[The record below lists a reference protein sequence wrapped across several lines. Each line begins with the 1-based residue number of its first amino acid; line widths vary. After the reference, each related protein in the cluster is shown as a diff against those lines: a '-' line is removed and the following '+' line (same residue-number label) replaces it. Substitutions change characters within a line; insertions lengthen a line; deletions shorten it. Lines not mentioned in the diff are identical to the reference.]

1 MSILDR
7 IVADTRNLVERRKAH
22 VPAAVLEA
30 RPAFRAPTLS
40 LADGLRRP
48 AISNGDPTAPPAVI
62 AEIKKASP
70 SEGVIRLEFDVPG
83 IARQYKTAG
92 AAAISVLTEPTHFQG
107 ALGNLDT
114 ARFATDLPLL
124 RKDFI
129 VDEYQLL
136 EARAFG
142 ADAVLLI
149 AAVLDAVELRDL
161 HQTATDLGLSCLVEV
176 YDPRELAKLDLDEI
190 EILGVNNRDLRT
202 FEVDIDHSVRVLERV
217 PDHIVRVSESGLKTA
232 DDLAHVRRG
241 GIDAVLIGT
250 AFMRAAKP
258 GDALQALVEGTQRRL
273 ASPLRIAV

>member
-7 IVADTRNLVERRKAH
+7 IVADTRDLVQRRQAT

-40 LADGLRRP
+40 LARSLRRTDP
-48 AISNGDPTAPPAVI
+48 AAPPAVI

-70 SEGVIRLEFDVPG
+70 SEGVIRPNFDVPG
-83 IARQYKTAG
+83 IARAYKAAG

-129 VDEYQLL
+129 VDTYQLI

-149 AAVLDAVELRDL
+149 AAVLDAAQLRDL
-161 HQTATDLGLSCLVEV
+161 HQAATDLGLSCLVEV
-176 YDPRELAKLDLDEI
+176 YEPSELAKLDLDQI

-202 FEVDIDHSVRVLERV
+202 FEVDIDHSVRVLARV
-217 PDHIVRVSESGLKTA
+217 PDHIVTVSESGLTSPA
-232 DDLAHVRRG
+232 DLAHVRRG

-250 AFMRAAKP
+250 AFMRAARP
-258 GDALQALVEGTQRRL
+258 GDALRALVESTQRRL
-273 ASPLRIAV
+273 ASPLRLAV